1 MFTVLRRIA
10 ASCALAAVGV
20 LAACGAE
27 EHAVVFH
34 DQGNPPFLS
43 DWSVVVADGGA
54 LVLSEGVTPYD
65 LATPL
70 FTDYAHKLRTIW
82 MPQGVAA
89 TYEEVDSLDFP
100 VGTVIS
106 KTFYYPR
113 DGAQLLN
120 APMTPDEFAG
130 EGLDLAQVRLI
141 ETRILAHRE
150 AGWIA
155 LPYLWN
161 DEQTDAVLKRPGA
174 VVPMEIA
181 DASGDI
187 TSFPYII
194 PNSNQCAGCHAPNV
208 TSREIRPIGPK
219 TRHLNHNY
227 AYADGVEN
235 QLDHFARIG
244 YLDGLPDARP
254 HNALWGDESETL
266 DARARTYL
274 EINCAHCHNPFGA
287 GDTSGLFLEVA
298 TPIGPNLGL
307 CKVPIAAG
315 RGSGG
320 HTYDIVPGEPD
331 VSIVTFRMASV
342 QAEEMMPE
350 LGRSLVHDEGVALI
364 HDWIAAMDGDCG

>member
-1 MFTVLRRIA
+1 MFTVLRRFA
-10 ASCALAAVGV
+10 TLCGLAVAGM

-27 EHAVVFH
+27 ERAVVFH
-34 DQGNPPFLS
+34 AEGNPPLLS
-43 DWSVVVADGGA
+43 DWSVVTSSGGA

-82 MPQGVAA
+82 MPQGVVAS
-89 TYEEVDSLDFP
+89 YEAEDSLDFP
-100 VGTVIS
+100 VGTIIS

-113 DGAQLLN
+113 DGAQLHN
-120 APMTPDEFAG
+120 APVSDDEFAG
-130 EGLDLAQVRLI
+130 EGLDLTHVRLI
-141 ETRILAHRE
+141 ETRLLVHRDS
-150 AGWIA
+150 GWIA

-161 DEQTDAVLKRPGA
+161 EAQTDAVLKRPGA
-174 VVPMEIA
+174 VVPLQIA
-181 DASGDI
+181 DASGDAAA
-187 TSFPYII
+187 FAYII

-219 TRHLNHNY
+219 ARHLNHDY
-227 AYADGVEN
+227 DYIDGREN
-235 QLDHFARIG
+235 QLEHLARIG
-244 YLDGLPDARP
+244 YLDGLPEARP
-254 HNALWGDESETL
+254 HSALWGDDSETL
-266 DARARTYL
+266 DARARAYL
-274 EINCAHCHNPFGA
+274 EINCAHCHNPVGA
-287 GDTSGLFLEVA
+287 GDTSGLFLEVS
-298 TPIGPNLGL
+298 TPVGPNLGL

-331 VSIVTFRMASV
+331 ISILAFRMQSR

-364 HDWIAAMDGDCG
+364 RDWIAAMEGNCG